1 MKIKFNKILL
11 MIMLMTLMLIPN
23 KILAATIKVDD
34 ICTGCSKEYYNILNY
49 NINGRFAYMYLNKND
64 SRRMHGYKD
73 GDTRLF
79 CVDPARK
86 HGTSYTAADNHNGTF
101 KTRMDSSGWYSRM
114 VSHLADIQKI
124 LSCRTAGQ
132 DGSAAAQALIW
143 ELVSNERNGL
153 PSYVNKILKNKDY
166 KTNSISGFIP
176 IYSRLDSDVKKYYH
190 STLRCAARYNIK
202 PSFASYSQADAKPF
216 KLTNYSNGSYSY
228 TFKDSN
234 GVDNNL
240 LKYYTVTSSASS
252 YVKVTKTNSS
262 ITVTSSREI
271 NENTPV
277 LITLKYAKKDDG
289 DFLKDDDMRY
299 YYASSKVNNK
309 YPQALIA
316 GSRAGTVSYLKV
328 YTPTKTVVTTQPSSP
343 TPTRTTTTTTPNTV
357 AAPNYHL
364 RVKKVDE
371 EGNAIEGVTFK
382 IYSNSSLT
390 QEVATIKTNTEGWAT
405 YEDIKTIGKYYVKE
419 ISAPDGYVT
428 SDEVKPIDVT
438 SSNRFDLSYA
448 EATSSFVNKYN
459 HLKLSKRTI
468 DENGNQINI
477 TDYTESGCK
486 GTYKGPVFS
495 IKKENKSLY
504 FKEISA
510 GKYKIVSST
519 ESGSTEDVKTCN
531 GDFDIIAIP
540 SGCYDITE
548 KEAPDGYT
556 LPSNPTQQ
564 VCVVKGQESTA
575 TVMYNGV
582 TGVVFNKINENGI
595 LISGGKFALQKK
607 INGVYKD
614 LQMKHESGAIYS
626 YVDQEDKNANS
637 DSYIM
642 ETDNGVINIKN
653 LPQGEYRF
661 VEKEAPDGYDLIKD
675 KDSKATFTISDKG
688 IAGSSGKNSGN
699 YYQIKLVN
707 KQTKIEGS
715 SDSAELIVTIIT
727 GRKVINYVLV
737 IGGLAVLLTVL
748 IIIRKKS
755 KK

>member
-1 MKIKFNKILL
+1 MKIKFKKILL
-11 MIMLMTLMLIPN
+11 MIMLIALMLTPN
-23 KILAATIKVDD
+23 KILAATIKADS
-34 ICTGCSKEYYNILNY
+34 ICTGCSEEYYNILNY
-49 NINGRFAYMYLNKND
+49 KINGRYAYMYLNKSD
-64 SRRMHGYKD
+64 SYRMHGYKD

-79 CVDPARK
+79 CVDPTRK
-86 HGTSYTAADNHNGTF
+86 HGTSYTADKIYNGTF

-124 LSCRTAGQ
+124 LSCRTAGP

-166 KTNSISGFIP
+166 KTNKIDGFIP
-176 IYSRLDSDVKKYYH
+176 IYSRLDDDVKKYYH
-190 STLRCAARYNIK
+190 STLRCAARYNIM
-202 PSFASYSQADAKPF
+202 PSFASSSQAYAKPI
-216 KLTNYSNGSYSY
+216 KLTNYRNGSYSY

-240 LKYYTVTSSASS
+240 LKYYIVTSSDDSS
-252 YVKVTKTNSS
+252 VKVSKTNSS

-271 NENTPV
+271 KENAPV

-289 DFLKDDDMRY
+289 DYLKDDDMRY
-299 YYASSKVNNK
+299 YYASKEVNNK

-328 YTPTKTVVTTQPSSP
+328 YTPTKTVEP
-343 TPTRTTTTTTPNTV
+343 TPTPTPTPTTYNTV
-357 AAPNYHL
+357 SVPNYHL

-390 QEVATIKTNTEGWAT
+390 QEVATIKTNADGWAT
-405 YEDIKTIGKYYVKE
+405 YEDIRTIGKYYVKE
-419 ISAPDGYVT
+419 VSAPDGYVT

-448 EATSSFVNKYN
+448 EASSAFVNKYS

-477 TDYTESGCK
+477 TDYSEASCK
-486 GTYKGPVFS
+486 GTYKGPVFI
-495 IKKENKSLY
+495 IKKENKPMY
-504 FKEISA
+504 FKEKSP
-510 GKYKIVSST
+510 GKYKIVSSK
-519 ESGSTEDVKTCN
+519 ESGATEEVKTCN
-531 GDFDIIAIP
+531 GDFDIVAIT
-540 SGCYDITE
+540 SGCYDVTE
-548 KEAPDGYT
+548 KEAPEGYT
-556 LPSNPTQQ
+556 LPENATQR
-564 VCVVKGQESTA
+564 VCVVKGQESTV

-626 YVDQEDKNANS
+626 YIDQEDKNANS
-637 DSYIM
+637 NSYIM
-642 ETDNGVINIKN
+642 ETNNGVINIKN

-688 IAGSSGKNSGN
+688 ITEKKGENSDN
-699 YYQIKLVN
+699 FYQVKLVN
-707 KQTKIEGS
+707 KQTKVEGS

-727 GRKVINYVLV
+727 GRKVINYVLL

-748 IIIRKKS
+748 IIIRKKF

>member
-1 MKIKFNKILL
+1 MKIKFKKILL
-11 MIMLMTLMLIPN
+11 MIMLIALMLTPN
-23 KILAATIKVDD
+23 KILAATIKADS
-34 ICTGCSKEYYNILNY
+34 ICTGCDSKEYNIKGYTGCSQKGKLCIMN
-49 NINGRFAYMYLNKND
+49 ASK
-64 SRRMHGYKD
+64 MHGYKD

-79 CVDPARK
+79 CVDPTRK
-86 HGTSYTAADNHNGTF
+86 HGTYYTASEDYKGNF
-101 KTRMDSSGWYSRM
+101 KDRMNNTYYYNNM
-114 VSHLADIQKI
+114 VNHLADIQKI
-124 LSCRTAGQ
+124 LSCRTAGS

-153 PSYVNKILKNKDY
+153 PSYVNKILKDKNY
-166 KTNSISGFIP
+166 KTNKIDGFIP
-176 IYSRLDSDVKKYYH
+176 IYSRLDDDVKKYYH
-190 STLRCAARYNIK
+190 STLRCAARYNIM
-202 PSFASYSQADAKPF
+202 PSFASSSQAYAKPI
-216 KLTNYSNGSYSY
+216 KLTNYRNGSYSY

-240 LKYYTVTSSASS
+240 LKYYIVTSSDDSS
-252 YVKVTKTNSS
+252 VKVSKTNSS

-271 NENTPV
+271 KENAPV

-289 DFLKDDDMRY
+289 DYLKDDDMRY
-299 YYASSKVNNK
+299 YYATSKVNNK

-328 YTPTKTVVTTQPSSP
+328 YTPTKTVVTTQPSTP
-343 TPTRTTTTTTPNTV
+343 TPTPTTYNTV
-357 AAPNYHL
+357 SAPNYHL

-390 QEVATIKTNTEGWAT
+390 QEVATIKTNADGWAT
-405 YEDIKTIGKYYVKE
+405 YEDIRTIGKYYVKE
-419 ISAPDGYVT
+419 VSAPDGYVT

-448 EATSSFVNKYN
+448 ETSNAFVNKYS

-477 TDYTESGCK
+477 TDYSEASCK
-486 GTYKGPVFS
+486 GTYKGPVFI
-495 IKKENKSLY
+495 IKKENKPMY
-504 FKEISA
+504 FKEISP
-510 GKYKIVSST
+510 GKYKIVSSK
-519 ESGSTEDVKTCN
+519 ESGATEEVKTCN
-531 GDFDIIAIP
+531 GDFDIVAIT
-540 SGCYDITE
+540 SGCYDVTE
-548 KEAPDGYT
+548 KEAPEGYT
-556 LPSNPTQQ
+556 LPENATQR
-564 VCVVKGQESTA
+564 VCVVKGQESTV

-614 LQMKHESGAIYS
+614 LQMKHDSGAIYS
-626 YVDQEDKNANS
+626 YIDQEDKNANS
-637 DSYIM
+637 NSYIM
-642 ETDNGVINIKN
+642 ETNNGVINIKN

-688 IAGSSGKNSGN
+688 ITEKKGENSDN
-699 YYQIKLVN
+699 FYQVKLVN
-707 KQTKIEGS
+707 KQTKVEGS

-727 GRKVINYVLV
+727 GRKVINYVLL

-748 IIIRKKS
+748 IIIRKKF

>member
-1 MKIKFNKILL
+1 MKIKFKKILL
-11 MIMLMTLMLIPN
+11 MIMLIALMLTPN
-23 KILAATIKVDD
+23 KILATKVTSDS
-34 ICTGCSKEYYNILNY
+34 ICTGCDSKEYNIKGYTGCSQKGKLCIMN
-49 NINGRFAYMYLNKND
+49 ASK
-64 SRRMHGYKD
+64 MHGYID

-79 CVDPARK
+79 CVDPTRK
-86 HGTSYTAADNHNGTF
+86 HGTSYTASEDYKGNF
-101 KTRMDSSGWYSRM
+101 KTRMNNTYYYNNM

-124 LSCRTAGQ
+124 LSCRTANQ

-190 STLRCAARYNIK
+190 STLRCAARYNII
-202 PSFASYSQADAKPF
+202 PSFASSSQAYAKPI

-240 LKYYTVTSSASS
+240 LKYYIVTSSDGSS
-252 YVKVTKTNSS
+252 VKVSKTNSS

-271 NENTPV
+271 KENAPV

-289 DFLKDDDMRY
+289 DYLKDDDMRY
-299 YYASSKVNNK
+299 YYATSKVNNK
-309 YPQALIA
+309 YPQALIS

-328 YTPTKTVVTTQPSSP
+328 YTPTKPVEP
-343 TPTRTTTTTTPNTV
+343 TPTPTTYNTV
-357 AAPNYHL
+357 SAPNYHL

-390 QEVATIKTNTEGWAT
+390 QEVATIKTNADGWAT
-405 YEDIKTIGKYYVKE
+405 YEDIRTIGKYYVKE
-419 ISAPDGYVT
+419 VSAPDGYVT

-477 TDYTESGCK
+477 TDYTESSCK

-556 LPSNPTQQ
+556 LPSNPIQQ

-595 LISGGKFALQKK
+595 LISGGKFALQRK

-688 IAGSSGKNSGN
+688 IAGSNGKNSGN

-737 IGGLAVLLTVL
+737 IGGLAVLLTIL

>member
-1 MKIKFNKILL
+1 MKIKFKKILL
-11 MIMLMTLMLIPN
+11 MIMLIALMLTPN
-23 KILAATIKVDD
+23 KILATKVTSDS
-34 ICTGCSKEYYNILNY
+34 ICTGCDSKEYNIKGYTGCSQKGKLCIMN
-49 NINGRFAYMYLNKND
+49 ASK
-64 SRRMHGYKD
+64 MHGYID

-79 CVDPARK
+79 CVDPTRK
-86 HGTSYTAADNHNGTF
+86 HGTSYTASEDYKGNF
-101 KTRMDSSGWYSRM
+101 KTRMNNTYYYNNM

-124 LSCRTAGQ
+124 LSCRTANQ

-190 STLRCAARYNIK
+190 STLRCAARYNII
-202 PSFASYSQADAKPF
+202 PSFASSSQAYAKPI

-240 LKYYTVTSSASS
+240 LKYYIVTSSDGSS
-252 YVKVTKTNSS
+252 VKVSKTNSS

-271 NENTPV
+271 KENAPV

-289 DFLKDDDMRY
+289 DYLKDDDMRY
-299 YYASSKVNNK
+299 YYATSKVNNK
-309 YPQALIA
+309 YPQALIS

-328 YTPTKTVVTTQPSSP
+328 YTPTKPVEP
-343 TPTRTTTTTTPNTV
+343 TPTPTTYNTV
-357 AAPNYHL
+357 SAPNYHL

-390 QEVATIKTNTEGWAT
+390 QEVATIKTNADGWAT
-405 YEDIKTIGKYYVKE
+405 YEDIRTIGKYYVKE
-419 ISAPDGYVT
+419 VSAPDGYVT

-477 TDYTESGCK
+477 TDYTESSCK

-595 LISGGKFALQKK
+595 LISGGKFALQRK

-626 YVDQEDKNANS
+626 YVDHEDKHANS

-688 IAGSSGKNSGN
+688 IAGSNGKNSGN

-737 IGGLAVLLTVL
+737 IGGLAVLLTIL

>member
-11 MIMLMTLMLIPN
+11 MIMLIALMLTPN
-23 KILAATIKVDD
+23 KILAAKVTSDS
-34 ICTGCSKEYYNILNY
+34 ICTGCSEEYYNILNY
-49 NINGRFAYMYLNKND
+49 KLNGRYAYMYLNKSD
-64 SRRMHGYKD
+64 SYRMHGYKD

-79 CVDPARK
+79 CVDPTRK
-86 HGTSYTAADNHNGTF
+86 HGTSYTADKIYNGTF

-166 KTNSISGFIP
+166 KTNKINGFIP

-190 STLRCAARYNIK
+190 STLRCAARYNII
-202 PSFASYSQADAKPF
+202 PSFASSSQAYAKPI

-234 GVDNNL
+234 GIDNNL
-240 LKYYTVTSSASS
+240 LKYYIVTSSDDSS
-252 YVKVTKTNSS
+252 VKVSKTNSS

-271 NENTPV
+271 KENAPV

-289 DFLKDDDMRY
+289 DYLKDDDMRY
-299 YYASSKVNNK
+299 YYATSKINNK
-309 YPQALIA
+309 YPQALIS

-328 YTPTKTVVTTQPSSP
+328 YTPTKTVEP
-343 TPTRTTTTTTPNTV
+343 TPTPTPTPTTYNTV
-357 AAPNYHL
+357 SAPNYHL

-390 QEVATIKTNTEGWAT
+390 QEVATIKTNADGWAT
-405 YEDIKTIGKYYVKE
+405 YEDIRTIGKYYVKE
-419 ISAPDGYVT
+419 VSAPEGYVVN
-428 SDEVKPIDVT
+428 DEIKPVDVT

-448 EATSSFVNKYN
+448 EASSAFVNKYS

-477 TDYTESGCK
+477 TDYSEASCK
-486 GTYKGPVFS
+486 GTYKGPVFI
-495 IKKENKSLY
+495 IKKENKPMY
-504 FKEISA
+504 FKEISP
-510 GKYKIVSST
+510 GKYKIVSSK
-519 ESGSTEDVKTCN
+519 ESGVTEEVKTCN
-531 GDFDIIAIP
+531 GDFDVISIP

-548 KEAPDGYT
+548 NKAPEGYT
-556 LPSNPTQQ
+556 LPANPTQQ
-564 VCVVKGQESTA
+564 VCVVKNQETTSA
-575 TVMYNGV
+575 VMYNGV
-582 TGVVFNKINENGI
+582 TGVVFNKIDENGL

-607 INGVYKD
+607 INGIYKD
-614 LQMKHESGAIYS
+614 IQLKHESGAIYS
-626 YVDQEDKNANS
+626 YVENQENTNDNS
-637 DSYIM
+637 YVL
-642 ETDNGVINIKN
+642 ETDNGIINIKN
-653 LPQGEYRF
+653 LPKGEYRF
-661 VEKEAPDGYDLIKD
+661 VEKEAPEGYDFIKD
-675 KDSKATFTISDKG
+675 KDSNAKFIINDKG
-688 IAGSSGKNSGN
+688 ITDLKGNSSGN
-699 YYQIKLVN
+699 YYLVKLVN

-715 SDSAELIVTIIT
+715 YDSAELIVTITT
-727 GRKVINYVLV
+727 GRKVINYLL
-737 IGGLAVLLTVL
+737 IISILTILLTIL
-748 IIIRKKS
+748 IILRKRKK
-755 KK
+755 